1 MAQTASSSQ
10 TITYTTDAGL
20 RLVGDAWGASDAI
33 RIKLSIDSF
42 RTRDG
47 FVLLTYVLVQDL
59 HGCPSFSRSLG
70 RQTCGGGT
78 HMDEEAA
85 QGEFGLKDSLPPTRC
100 EGLAMPHQ
108 FQQTPFTLSLRPEV
122 CPSLGAEGRIEHN
135 EQHATIEIT

>member
-1 MAQTASSSQ
+1 P
-10 TITYTTDAGL
+10 L
-20 RLVGDAWGASDAI
+20 EPI

-85 QGEFGLKDSLPPTRC
+85 QGEFGLKIACLQRAAKAWQCRTSFSRLRSRC
-100 EGLAMPHQ
+100 LCVQRCARLWGQRAE
-108 FQQTPFTLSLRPEV
+108 LSTMSSMRP
-122 CPSLGAEGRIEHN
+122 
-135 EQHATIEIT
+135 